1 MSDNNNTNPWV
12 PLEEEK
18 AEVKNTNW
26 VSNWQS
32 SPACEIKFKKTNDDA
47 ILPRKAH
54 PDSKTGDTGYD
65 LFAVEDTSIPAKGSA
80 VVPVGLTLADIT
92 PGYWFRIE
100 PRSGLGF
107 KHSLQPHLGVID
119 NPYRGDLGVKLYNFG
134 DKDVIIPKSSGVAQI
149 AVYQNI
155 DSAVSFTDEVSDTD
169 RGEDGFGSTGGA

>member
-1 MSDNNNTNPWV
+1 MNDNNV
-12 PLEEEK
+12 
-18 AEVKNTNW
+18 NW
-26 VSNWQS
+26 YSDQVD
-32 SPACEIKFKKTNDDA
+32 SPVCEIKFKKTHENA

-65 LFAVEDTSIPAKGSA
+65 LFASEDTTIPANGSA

-134 DKDVIIPKSSGVAQI
+134 DKDVVIPKSSGVAQI
-149 AVYQNI
+149 AVYENI
-155 DSAVSFTDEVSDTD
+155 DSVVSFVDEVTDTD
-169 RGEDGFGSTGGA
+169 RGEAGFGSTGGA